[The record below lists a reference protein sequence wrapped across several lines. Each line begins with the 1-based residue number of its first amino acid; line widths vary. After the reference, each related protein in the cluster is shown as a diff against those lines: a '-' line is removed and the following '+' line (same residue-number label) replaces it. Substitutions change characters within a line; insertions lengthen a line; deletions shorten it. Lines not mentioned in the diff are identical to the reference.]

1 MNFVGVTSYHMNMK
15 HRFILFIL
23 CTLNI
28 LGARAQQI
36 DTTVVDSDCLR
47 MVQFFKATLY
57 ENYGDSLAFDTFANA
72 YHAYDENYILQVD
85 RDKLKA
91 LFSEI
96 YERTWRNYFLG
107 GYDERNSRVTK
118 VAKHFDNRWVRYSPG
133 LRGMYVYAHNPN
145 GYHQR
150 VIAKSSFDYFENI
163 CEMNAHFGGLVHYP
177 SYLVN
182 NYQINF
188 YNLDKLFR
196 RGDNEVLLWLTFRFW
211 PYLCHCANIDV
222 YYGIPKEEA
231 PDSIVVRGVSQPKL

>member
-1 MNFVGVTSYHMNMK
+1 MNMK

-196 RGDNEVLLWLTFRFW
+196 RGDNEVQLWLTFRFW

-222 YYGIPKEEA
+222 YCGKPKEEA
-231 PDSIVVRGVSQPKL
+231 PDSIVMRGVECSNF